1 MQPGNDTIEVEE
13 GDSVD
18 ICYFPTVPFFCSKW
32 ITSQSHCE
40 NEVEIAIPENQE
52 NKQCENGR
60 ADLILTGRADLILT
74 SKRSCGFKMKG
85 ILHNETWEDRWNEIK
100 STCLKLNV
108 QASLSPAYDDD
119 LSMSIKAKVP
129 TVLSHGVWS
138 QTLVPEVQVSNR
150 L

>member
-1 MQPGNDTIEVEE
+1 MQPGSDTIEVEE

-18 ICYFPTVPFFCSKW
+18 ICYFPTVPFFCSKG

-40 NEVEIAIPENQE
+40 NEVEIAIPEYQE
-52 NKQCENGR
+52 NKQCENG
-60 ADLILTGRADLILT
+60 TADLILT

-129 TVLSHGVWS
+129 TVLSHRVWS